1 MTTQQNA
8 ADSLPSVA
16 GAGDTGDKKPTKTD
30 LGIGAAGA
38 GSQDRLPLSR
48 FKQLPSIIIID
59 VTNLCNLRCP
69 VCPVTFAMTRPR
81 NLMKMDVF
89 RAIIDDFRDID
100 AKPEIYFNFSGEP
113 TLNANLPDFIAYA
126 TKHGHKTFLSTNATK
141 LDETMCERLIEAGLG
156 RVNLCMDG
164 FSKEAQETYRV
175 RSDFDKVKANIE
187 LFLDTRKRLGSATP
201 ECVLQTLLTAYS
213 EDQVDDMAAWAN
225 GAGFDKVRFKTF
237 SIGSYT
243 SEEEKREHSHFLP
256 TKTEYKR
263 HGEGIAQPT
272 CMTPT
277 FQTVVFWNGDL
288 GLCCIDYDQMVKLPN
303 VLDKGFINA
312 YLSDEAV
319 AARHAGHLKQF
330 DICQGC
336 SFGNAENM
344 GFKVK
349 LGTEERGTDRP
360 ANPAE

>member
-1 MTTQQNA
+1 MKTQQSAKANIL
-8 ADSLPSVA
+8 S
-16 GAGDTGDKKPTKTD
+16 GKTNG
-30 LGIGAAGA
+30 LA
-38 GSQDRLPLSR
+38 GSCTPGSDKSGLNTRSGSMHDEVPLSR
-48 FKQLPSIIIID
+48 FKELPSIIIID

-89 RAIIDDFRDID
+89 RAIIDDFRDIES
-100 AKPEIYFNFSGEP
+100 KPEIYFNFSGEP
-113 TLNANLPDFIAYA
+113 TLNANLPAFIAYA
-126 TKHGHKTFLSTNATK
+126 TRHGHKTFLSTNATK
-141 LDETMCERLIEAGLG
+141 LDEPMCEKLIESGLG

-187 LFLDTRKRLGSATP
+187 LFLATRKRLGRTNP

-213 EDQVDDMAAWAN
+213 EDQVDDMTAWAN
-225 GAGFDKVRFKTF
+225 DAGFDKVRFKTF

-243 SEEEKREHSHFLP
+243 SDEEKQKYGHFLP

-263 HGEGIAQPT
+263 HVEGIVRPT

-288 GLCCIDYDQMVKLPN
+288 GLCCIDYDQMIKLPN
-303 VLDKGFINA
+303 VLDNGFMQA

-319 AARHAGHLKQF
+319 KARQAGYLKKF
-330 DICQGC
+330 EICQGC
-336 SFGNAENM
+336 SYGNAENM
-344 GFKVK
+344 GFKIK
-349 LGTEERGTDRP
+349 LDKDGA
-360 ANPAE
+360 ANSVPSAAE